1 MKTRTFQKIALI
13 SFLMFISGISFGQ
26 HHIIPEP
33 VSYTSQNG
41 ELLLSSNLLIKTAN
55 TSKQVL
61 KQMALFQ
68 TQMKSKGF
76 RFDASKS
83 DAQSVIN
90 VEFNKE
96 LNMPFEGYELE
107 VNQSAIV
114 LRAKDEGG
122 LFNGF
127 QTLKQL
133 FPAGKLLETS
143 YKIQTCKISDYPRFG
158 WRGLMLDVS
167 RHFYTVDE
175 VKAYI
180 DLMSTYKFNVFHWHL
195 TDDNGWRIEIKSLP
209 KLTEV
214 GAWRV
219 ERHGTFGD
227 GRKEPLAGEATPY
240 GGFYTQEQIKDVVKY
255 AAARNITIIPEI
267 DIPGHSMAALAAYP
281 ELSTLKE
288 QKYVSPG
295 NKFAEWFSDGSFKMN
310 VENTL
315 DPSNEKVYDFVDQVF
330 KEVAELFPG
339 AYIHMG
345 GDECYKGYWEQSKA
359 VQKFMK
365 DQKIKDSHELQAYFV
380 GRVQKIINK
389 HGKKMIGWDEIIEGG
404 LSKGATV
411 MSWQGMKGGIH
422 AAKEGHEVVM
432 SPTTF
437 AYLDY
442 QQGDLSVENSI
453 YANLSLEKSYEFEP
467 VPDSVDASLILG
479 GQANLWTEAIP
490 TLQFAYYMTYPRALS
505 IAETLWSPKSKKDWN
520 NFITKTEVHFQRFEA
535 QNLNICTA
543 VYEPIVTVYKEN
555 GKVMCKL
562 ENHVP
567 GVEIYYSI
575 NNTYPVNFATKYTGP
590 FEVPE
595 GKLKLRTQSFKGK
608 NAVGRELIIDRK
620 DLVKKIKK

>member
-1 MKTRTFQKIALI
+1 MKKLILQRTVLSIL
-13 SFLMFISGISFGQ
+13 LFISAISNAQ

-33 VSYTSQNG
+33 VSYKIQNG
-41 ELLLSSNLLIKTAN
+41 AFLLHANLSIKSIN
-55 TSKQVL
+55 VNEMVL
-61 KQMALFQ
+61 KQVALFQ
-68 TQMKSKGF
+68 SQLKSNGF
-76 RFDASKS
+76 TFSEVAKNTSL
-83 DAQSVIN
+83 IN
-90 VEFNKE
+90 VELNKN
-96 LNMPFEGYELE
+96 LKVPTEGYELE
-107 VNQSAIV
+107 VNENKII
-114 LRAKDEGG
+114 LKAKDEGG
-122 LFNGF
+122 FFNGF

-133 FPAGKLLETS
+133 FPAGEFKQTS
-143 YKIQTCKISDYPRFG
+143 YKIQTCKISDYPRFA

-175 VKAYI
+175 VKDYI

-209 KLTEV
+209 KLTEI

-219 ERHGTFGD
+219 ERNGTFGA
-227 GRKEPLAGEATPY
+227 GRQEPQAGEATPY
-240 GGFYTQEQIKDVVKY
+240 GGFYTQEQIKEVIKF
-255 AAARNITIIPEI
+255 AAARNITIVPEI

-295 NKFAEWFSDGSFKMN
+295 NKFAEWFSNGTFKMN

-315 DPSNEKVYDFVDQVF
+315 DPSNEKVYDFVDKVF
-330 KEVAELFPG
+330 KEVAALFPG
-339 AYIHMG
+339 DYIHMG
-345 GDECYKGYWEQSKA
+345 GDECYKGYWEQSEA

-365 DQKIKDSHELQAYFV
+365 DKKIKDSHELQSYFV

-422 AAKEGHEVVM
+422 AAKEGHEVIM

-467 VPDSVDASLILG
+467 VPDSVDERLILG
-479 GQANLWTEAIP
+479 GQGNLWTEAIP

-520 NFITKTEVHFQRFEA
+520 NFMTKTEVHFLRFEA
-535 QNLNICTA
+535 HNLNICKA

-562 ENHVP
+562 ENNVP
-567 GVEIYYSI
+567 GVEIYYSV
-575 NNTYPVNFATKYTGP
+575 NNTYPVNFATKYSGP
-590 FEVPE
+590 FEIPV
-595 GKLKLRTQSFKGK
+595 GNLKLRTQCFKGGD
-608 NAVGRELIIDRK
+608 AIGRELIIDRK
-620 DLVKKIKK
+620 DLVKKIK